1 MTSTQPFNIAI
12 DGPVAAGKGTVSK
25 LLAERLGFLY
35 VDTGAMY
42 RAVALLTLRHQV
54 DPQQEAEVVAL
65 LNDVE
70 LEVRKPAPEEKDG
83 RLITIILINQSTG
96 EREDIS
102 WSIRTEEVSRIVP
115 LVAQQPQVRQIL
127 VGWQQ
132 QIAAQQQVVME
143 GRDITYRVLPAA
155 NLKIFLTASI
165 EERARRRWEQ
175 ILAKG
180 EDVEL
185 EKVKEDLIKRDELD
199 SNRAT
204 DPLKKVPD
212 AWEVDT
218 TNLDIDEV
226 VALIEERVV
235 ELSQAS

>member
-115 LVAQQPQVRQIL
+115 LVAQHPQVRQIL

>member
-42 RAVALLTLRHQV
+42 RAVALLTLRHQL
-54 DPQQEAEVVAL
+54 DPQQEAGVVAL

-115 LVAQQPQVRQIL
+115 LVAQHPQVRQVL
-127 VGWQQ
+127 VKWQQ